1 MFQNNQRFQAIEFVD
16 RPVPGKLY
24 PYALIFPPCLSTRPD
39 TLTQIL
45 IPKPW
50 SMRISNVKHHRAE
63 NLQKQNYEVTQKK
76 QAVCCKRSIMEAVS
90 SESTTSGSEGP
101 HHIVVAPR
109 KSDYQDL
116 LIPNNAGTRYFVFAR
131 V

>member
-24 PYALIFPPCLSTRPD
+24 PFALIFPPCLSTRPD

-76 QAVCCKRSIMEAVS
+76 QAVCCKPSIMEAVPT
-90 SESTTSGSEGP
+90 ESTTSGLEGP
-101 HHIVVAPR
+101 HHIAVAPR
-109 KSDYQDL
+109 KSVFRDL
-116 LIPNNAGTRYFVFAR
+116 LIRNDAASRYFVFAR